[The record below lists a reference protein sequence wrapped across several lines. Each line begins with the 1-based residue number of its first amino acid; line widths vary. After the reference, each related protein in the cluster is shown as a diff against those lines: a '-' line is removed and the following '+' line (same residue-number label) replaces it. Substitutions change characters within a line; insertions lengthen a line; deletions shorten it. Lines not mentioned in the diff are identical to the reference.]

1 MSRRTPCSHLHF
13 GKMAVATVQN
23 TDLGRQD
30 CAVDPERDGKCGGS
44 TGREEGQNSAAPRRD
59 DPQNDVDAGV
69 T

>member
-1 MSRRTPCSHLHF
+1 M
-13 GKMAVATVQN
+13 ATVQN

-30 CAVDPERDGKCGGS
+30 SAVDQERDGKCSGS
-44 TGREEGQNSAAPRRD
+44 TGREEGQNSAAPRRA